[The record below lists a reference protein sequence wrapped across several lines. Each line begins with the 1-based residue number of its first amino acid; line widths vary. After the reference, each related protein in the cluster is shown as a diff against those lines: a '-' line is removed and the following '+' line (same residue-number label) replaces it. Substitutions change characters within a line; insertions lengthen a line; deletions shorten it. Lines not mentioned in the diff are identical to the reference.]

1 MAAPRQ
7 GVISLAVRDK
17 AMLHAN
23 YMPFVKGG
31 GIFIPTEK
39 TFELGDEVFLLLTVL
54 DDPER
59 FAITGKV
66 VWINYRTTPGGRQ
79 MGVGIQFGGVEG
91 ANNLVETQFESRLRF
106 DPVHSVD
113 QLNAA
118 ASAWAEAFNANA
130 IPRA

>member
-1 MAAPRQ
+1 MAVPRQ
-7 GVISLAVRDK
+7 GVISLAIKDK
-17 AMLHAN
+17 AMLHSS

-39 TFELGDEVFLLLTVL
+39 TFELGDEVFLLLTIL

-79 MGVGIQFGGVEG
+79 MGVGIQFGGAES
-91 ANNLVETQFESRLRF
+91 ANLQKKIEA
-106 DPVHSVD
+106 
-113 QLNAA
+113 QLAGYIR
-118 ASAWAEAFNANA
+118 AEQNTNTM
-130 IPRA
+130 

>member
-7 GVISLAVRDK
+7 GVISLAIRDK
-17 AMLHAN
+17 ATLHSS

-31 GIFIPTEK
+31 GIFIPTER
-39 TFELGDEVFLLLTVL
+39 TFELGDEVFLLLTIL

-79 MGVGIQFGGVEG
+79 MGVGIQFGGMES
-91 ANNLVETQFESRLRF
+91 ANLQKKIEA
-106 DPVHSVD
+106 
-113 QLNAA
+113 QLAGYIR
-118 ASAWAEAFNANA
+118 AEQNTNTM
-130 IPRA
+130 

>member
-1 MAAPRQ
+1 
-7 GVISLAVRDK
+7 
-17 AMLHAN
+17 MLHSS

-39 TFELGDEVFLLLTVL
+39 TFELDDEVFLLLTIL

-79 MGVGIQFGGVEG
+79 MGVGIQFSGVEG
-91 ANNLVETQFESRLRF
+91 ANLQKKIEAQLVGYLRA
-106 DPVHSVD
+106 D
-113 QLNAA
+113 QPTNTM
-118 ASAWAEAFNANA
+118 
-130 IPRA
+130 

>member
-7 GVISLAVRDK
+7 GVISLAIKDK
-17 AMLHAN
+17 TMLHSS

-31 GIFIPTEK
+31 GIFIPTDK
-39 TFELGDEVFLLLTVL
+39 TFELGDEVFLLLTML

-66 VWINYRTTPGGRQ
+66 IWINHRTTPGSRQ

-91 ANNLVETQFESRLRF
+91 ANLQKKVES
-106 DPVHSVD
+106 
-113 QLNAA
+113 QLAGYIR
-118 ASAWAEAFNANA
+118 AEQPTNTM
-130 IPRA
+130 